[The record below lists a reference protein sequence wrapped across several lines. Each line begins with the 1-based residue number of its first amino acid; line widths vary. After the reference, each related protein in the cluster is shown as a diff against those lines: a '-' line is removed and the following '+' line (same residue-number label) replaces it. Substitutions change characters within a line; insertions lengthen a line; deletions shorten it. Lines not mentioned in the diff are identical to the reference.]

1 MEIKIDKM
9 LRQNGWESQPNS
21 QGKNFVYYSS
31 ITSDVIQK
39 WRKQG
44 KETIV
49 ITGLNAVGYPPC
61 LIYPLP
67 EVIHKK
73 MYNNPDITAPDPLAI
88 DWVQNAT
95 DKEINDFLNS
105 IK

>member
-1 MEIKIDKM
+1 MDIKIDKM

-21 QGKNFVYYSS
+21 QGKNFVNYSS

-44 KETIV
+44 KETTV
-49 ITGLNAVGYPPC
+49 ITGLNIVGYPPC

-67 EVIHKK
+67 NVIHQK

-88 DWVQNAT
+88 EWVQNST